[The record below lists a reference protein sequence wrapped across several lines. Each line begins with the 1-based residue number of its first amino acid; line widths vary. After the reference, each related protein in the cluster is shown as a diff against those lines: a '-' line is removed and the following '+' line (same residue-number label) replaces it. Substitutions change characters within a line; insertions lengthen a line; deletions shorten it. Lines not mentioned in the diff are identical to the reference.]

1 MNDREFKK
9 HLQAIARGEAP
20 AEREG
25 QILEQEPAVQRQRRP
40 KKQPAQK
47 KPPAKSKQSTPKLG
61 KLRLG

>member
-9 HLQAIARGEAP
+9 HLQAISRGEAP

-47 KPPAKSKQSTPKLG
+47 SLPPNPSNPRRSWGRCA
-61 KLRLG
+61 